1 MQNLKLFLKNFPPSG
16 NLEKANADLL
26 SEFKEKLPTEI
37 IYLWENM
44 GFGNYAN
51 GFLKLINPLD
61 YHEILMAWLG
71 METPNYT
78 RLPFLMTAF
87 GDLFYLRLHDD
98 GLYDISI
105 LDIHY
110 REVAIVEEDI
120 VAFLSEYLVDKQI
133 SEQILRKPLFFQALE
148 KLGETTAQ
156 EIYFFAPAL
165 VLGGA
170 EELNYLEKGSTE
182 VHQQILL
189 QI

>member
-1 MQNLKLFLKNFPPSG
+1 MQNIKTFLENFPPSG

-26 SEFKEKLPTEI
+26 SEFKEKLPAEI
-37 IYLWENM
+37 IYLWENV
-44 GFGNYAN
+44 GFGNYAH

-61 YHEILMAWLG
+61 YHDNLMAWLG
-71 METPNYT
+71 METPNFT

-110 REVAIVEEDI
+110 RQVAIVEEDI

-133 SEQILRKPLFFQALE
+133 SEQILRKPLFSQALE
-148 KLGETTAQ
+148 KLGETTS
-156 EIYFFAPAL
+156 EEVYFFAPAL
-165 VLGGA
+165 VLGA
-170 EELNYLEKGSTE
+170 KEDIEFLMKGSAE

-189 QI
+189 QF